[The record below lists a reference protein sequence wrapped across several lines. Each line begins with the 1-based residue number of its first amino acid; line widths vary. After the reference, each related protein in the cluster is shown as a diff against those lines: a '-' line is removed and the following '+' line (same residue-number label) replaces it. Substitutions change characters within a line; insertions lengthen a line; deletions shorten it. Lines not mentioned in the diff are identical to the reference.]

1 MWPFTL
7 SGRLLIVALVG
18 RYLTN
23 KLIRRGPL
31 PYHRSFSHRT
41 MRYCALMRFYQ
52 PFPAAIPRY
61 GAGCPRVTHPSA
73 TKCIGDSAEASSV
86 IHSVRLACVKH
97 AASVHPEPGSNSHV
111 LILVLDKQ
119 LAAIYSLI
127 YCTFYKFENFFFGIV
142 LLFSC
147 QCSVSLSGTASS
159 LYNHTR
165 FLSSLFLNFLFFL
178 KKPGTAPD
186 SGL

>member
-7 SGRLLIVALVG
+7 SGRLLIVAVVG
-18 RYLTN
+18 RYLTK

-127 YCTFYKFENFFFGIV
+127 YCTFYKFENFLESSGSYCYSVVNV
-142 LLFSC
+142 LY
-147 QCSVSLSGTASS
+147 S
-159 LYNHTR
+159 LYRLQDLEKIRTEKEGFEPSR
-165 FLSSLFLNFLFFL
+165 R
-178 KKPGTAPD
+178 D
-186 SGL
+186 